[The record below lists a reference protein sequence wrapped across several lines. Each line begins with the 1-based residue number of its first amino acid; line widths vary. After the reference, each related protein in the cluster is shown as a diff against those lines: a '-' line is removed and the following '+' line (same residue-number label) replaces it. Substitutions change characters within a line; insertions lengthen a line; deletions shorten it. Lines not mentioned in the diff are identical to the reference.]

1 MSRPATGVKSSSKDN
16 SGTRVLVV
24 EDFADNRDLLTEY
37 LTFRGFSVT
46 AAAAGEAALRSAS
59 EHRPDVILMDLRM
72 PGLDGWQATRRLKA
86 DPNTA
91 NVPVVAVTAR
101 ALRPEIESARD
112 AGCDAVV
119 AKPFDISALADA
131 LETFKTLGLGVFD
144 RPGLALKA

>member
-1 MSRPATGVKSSSKDN
+1 MSRPATSAKSSGKDN
-16 SGTRVLVV
+16 SGTHVLVV

-37 LTFRGFSVT
+37 LTFRGFAVT
-46 AAAAGEAALRSAS
+46 AAADGEAALRSAR

-91 NVPVVAVTAR
+91 QIPVVAVTAH
-101 ALRPEIESARD
+101 ALRPEVESARD

-144 RPGLALKA
+144 RPGLALKV

>member
-1 MSRPATGVKSSSKDN
+1 MSRPATSVKSGGKDN
-16 SGTRVLVV
+16 RETCVLVV

-46 AAAAGEAALRSAS
+46 AVADGEAALRSAR

-91 NVPVVAVTAR
+91 NIPVVAVTAH
-101 ALRPEIESARD
+101 ALRPEVESARD

-144 RPGLALKA
+144 RPGLALKV